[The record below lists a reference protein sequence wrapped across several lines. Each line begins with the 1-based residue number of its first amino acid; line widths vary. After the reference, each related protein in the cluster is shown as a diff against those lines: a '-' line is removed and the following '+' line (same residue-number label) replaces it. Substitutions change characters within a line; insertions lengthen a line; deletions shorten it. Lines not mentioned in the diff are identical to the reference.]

1 MDQDLVLV
9 GALALFCLRD
19 ARLIVSRPRL
29 LFALVPPLLLAS
41 GACGVVAENLSAQRA
56 GELLGDPQL
65 WVCAMLLHAALA
77 FWAAHKSRRGAIAD
91 WIAVAPT
98 PITVIGLTLVS
109 RIVLVHW
116 DGVDGVVV
124 GLALGIGY
132 GLVVGILA
140 LAVRPR
146 RDGPA
151 ALRFSSLTHLSA
163 LMLVPSSAVLDTPL
177 ATQPAH
183 WERAALVLASVVA
196 LVAASFFW
204 HRSRRR

>member
-1 MDQDLVLV
+1 MDQDLVLAS
-9 GALALFCLRD
+9 ALVLFCLRD
-19 ARLIVSRPRL
+19 ARLIVSRPGL
-29 LFALVPPLLLAS
+29 LFALVPLLLLAS

-56 GELLGDPQL
+56 GELLGDPRL
-65 WVCAMLLHAALA
+65 WVCAMLLHVALA
-77 FWAAHKSRRGAIAD
+77 FWAARKSRRGAIAD

-116 DGVDGVVV
+116 DGVDGVAV

-140 LAVRPR
+140 LAVWPR

-177 ATQPAH
+177 ATQPAD
-183 WERAALVLASVVA
+183 WERAALVLASIAA

>member
-9 GALALFCLRD
+9 SALALFCLRD
-19 ARLIVSRPRL
+19 ARLIVSRPGL
-29 LFALVPPLLLAS
+29 LFALVPLLLLAS

-177 ATQPAH
+177 AMQPAH
-183 WERAALVLASVVA
+183 WERAALVLASVAA

-204 HRSRRR
+204 HRARRR

>member
-1 MDQDLVLV
+1 MDRDLVLV
-9 GALALFCLRD
+9 IALALFCLRD
-19 ARLIVSRPRL
+19 ARLIVSRPGL
-29 LFALVPPLLLAS
+29 LFALVPLLLLAS

-56 GELLGDPQL
+56 GELLGDPRL

-116 DGVDGVVV
+116 DGVDGVAV

-183 WERAALVLASVVA
+183 WERAALVLASVAA